1 MQQLRGRWKL
11 IAGMLLLPALYLVLA
26 GVHSGTETRLPSR
39 QEAMG
44 QAQAVSRNAEAPGV
58 SSPLD
63 QVTLR
68 ITGMS

>member
-1 MQQLRGRWKL
+1 MQQLRSRWQL
-11 IAGMLLLPALYLVLA
+11 IAGMLLLPAFYLALA
-26 GVHSGTETRLPSR
+26 GVHTGTETRLPPR
-39 QEAMG
+39 QEAVV

-58 SSPLD
+58 SSPLH

>member
-1 MQQLRGRWKL
+1 
-11 IAGMLLLPALYLVLA
+11 MLLLPALCVALA
-26 GVHSGTETRLPSR
+26 GVYTSTETRLPSR
-39 QEAMG
+39 QEALA

-58 SSPLD
+58 SSPLH